1 MFNSRNNIFLFVI
14 YCSWW
19 LRTSDGMGWGTLV
32 VICLAVSFQGRIV
45 ATCYVKSKRVID
57 SQHRKNGAWIASLAA
72 TLARSRATAR
82 TDSAISKPTTS
93 RIWLS
98 VTRIVT
104 SPYLTRWWRVHSQL
118 ARFLQLYAFKTPV
131 VESAGEGPE
140 CEMETD
146 VSNRSPQ
153 VRWHT
158 TSIICSVRKKIKKD
172 DPSRGTVQTPS
183 VSDRWH
189 PENQRVWCFLCRQ
202 CHG

>member
-1 MFNSRNNIFLFVI
+1 MSPHVRRYEVGHSCHMSR
-14 YCSWW
+14 
-19 LRTSDGMGWGTLV
+19 
-32 VICLAVSFQGRIV
+32 CLISGPHCCNLLCQ
-45 ATCYVKSKRVID
+45 SKRVID

-104 SPYLTRWWRVHSQL
+104 STYLTRWWRVHSQL

-131 VESAGEGPE
+131 VESAEEGPE
-140 CEMETD
+140 P
-146 VSNRSPQ
+146 N
-153 VRWHT
+153 VRWKQT
-158 TSIICSVRKKIKKD
+158 IRIGALKSAGIPLASFCSVRKKIKND